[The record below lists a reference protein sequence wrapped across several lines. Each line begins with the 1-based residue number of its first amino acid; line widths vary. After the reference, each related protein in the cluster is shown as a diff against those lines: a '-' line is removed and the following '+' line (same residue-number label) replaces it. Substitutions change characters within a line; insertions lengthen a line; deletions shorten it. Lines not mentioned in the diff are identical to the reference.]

1 MKISTM
7 IPRSLKEVA
16 YRVLQADLSVG
27 IKLRAIEASGSLPI
41 LSLHRVSDRDEG
53 GYAPM
58 APAVF
63 DDLVSWLKQHF
74 SLIVFRDL
82 ATLAPNAKPPLIFL
96 FRDGYKDFIE
106 YAVPILEKHRVCV
119 NHNVIPAVIE
129 SGRPPMNVTV
139 QDFVAQAPAA
149 LLRETSLPGLP
160 GGGDPDNRAR
170 SCLRASAALK
180 NRPIAEQKAIFA
192 DLERSFSRFDR
203 FRETPVMSLDDIR
216 QIAAAHEIGAH
227 SFEHA
232 SMAVETDDYLR
243 DDTRRVRDYFASRWD
258 FSPMSTPS
266 RTAASGR
273 AKRKPCKPAG
283 SNTPFSSAKP
293 IRNARPGCIPNSP
306 SMRPPRRRRG
316 RGRWAGSSEP
326 VMWMQA
332 SHLELKFASL

>member
-1 MKISTM
+1 M
-7 IPRSLKEVA
+7 IPRLLKEVA
-16 YRVLQADLSVG
+16 FRVLQADLSVG
-27 IKLRAIEASGSLPI
+27 IKLRAIAANGSLPI

-58 APAVF
+58 APALF
-63 DDLVSWLKQHF
+63 DDLVSWLKQRF
-74 SLIVFRDL
+74 SLIVFHDL
-82 ATLAPNAKPPLIFL
+82 ATLAPNAKPPLILSFD
-96 FRDGYKDFIE
+96 DGYKDFIE

-129 SGRPPMNVTV
+129 SGRPPMNVTM

-149 LLRETSLPGLP
+149 LLRETSLPGHP

-192 DLERSFSRFDR
+192 ELERSFSRFDS

-216 QIAAAHEIGAH
+216 QIAAVHEIGAH

-243 DDTRRVRDYFASRWD
+243 EDTRRVRDYFASQLGFLPNVYAFPNGSVR
-258 FSPMSTPS
+258 
-266 RTAASGR
+266 AGQAEVVQASGFEHALLVGETYSQRSAWLHPRFTMHATTTAEAR
-273 AKRKPCKPAG
+273 ARALGWFKRAG
-283 SNTPFSSAKP
+283 NVD
-293 IRNARPGCIPNSP
+293 
-306 SMRPPRRRRG
+306 
-316 RGRWAGSSEP
+316 AG
-326 VMWMQA
+326 
-332 SHLELKFASL
+332 